1 MTCQTCQR
9 LTNSKAVP
17 HFYTRAELA
26 DIHQD
31 VLDKKPEAR
40 KLIVV
45 ENKVYDITDFVF
57 DHPGGER
64 VLLTQEGRDATGK

>member
-1 MTCQTCQR
+1 M
-9 LTNSKAVP
+9 
-17 HFYTRAELA
+17 A
-26 DIHQD
+26 DIHKD
-31 VLDKKPEAR
+31 VLDKKPDAR

-64 VLLTQEGRDATGK
+64 VILTQEGRDATGKY